1 MPRQCGAPNG
11 REDPL
16 LILNGVSAA
25 TGRRV
30 LTTALVSNDP
40 DENPDLTK
48 VDVPDDQKDRHIPNE
63 QLGRIIALPKLISA
77 IRVRS
82 EIYGAIWWN

>member
-1 MPRQCGAPNG
+1 LGALEEPAVA
-11 REDPL
+11 L
-16 LILNGVSAA
+16 LLHN
-25 TGRRV
+25 
-30 LTTALVSNDP
+30 
-40 DENPDLTK
+40 
-48 VDVPDDQKDRHIPNE
+48 DQKDRHIPNE